1 MQILSC
7 NELIDIEEEICT
19 MFTEHSEEIISTLN
33 RECRLKDFLELLKRD
48 DLVSRYYDY
57 SSSFFSR
64 TGKIVIIG
72 NSNAKKDVLI
82 QIAKEYN
89 ISANRLEMCLDYEAI
104 KTYQFNKLKYNR
116 DYCLIFAG
124 AMPHKT
130 TGSGNYSSAIQNIKQ
145 NYGKYPK
152 LIEIGNG
159 KLDNITKS
167 NFKTALEYVVKN
179 GYLE

>member
-1 MQILSC
+1 MQILSY
-7 NELIDIEEEICT
+7 NELIDIEEKICT
-19 MFTEHSEEIISTLN
+19 MFAEHSEEIISNLN
-33 RECRLKDFLELLKRD
+33 REYKLKDFLKLIKRD
-48 DLVSRYYDY
+48 DLVSKYYNY
-57 SSSFFSR
+57 NPSIFPR
-64 TGKIVIIG
+64 TGKIAIIG
-72 NSNAKKDVLI
+72 NSTAKKEVLI
-82 QIAKEYN
+82 QIFKEYN
-89 ISANRLEMCLDYEAI
+89 ISANRLEMCLDYETI
-104 KTYQFNKLKYNR
+104 KTYQFNKLEYNS

-130 TGSGNYSSAIQNIKQ
+130 TGSGDYSSAIQNIKQ

-167 NFKTALEYVVKN
+167 NFKTALHSAIVN